1 MKRRSLFIA
10 LAAGVLVLGFGALD
24 ARASYVP
31 LPTTYDQLLP
41 SITNPAPFTVVSGAE
56 TLTFSAFTYASSS
69 DPAGVAPAASS
80 INVSA
85 YAVGAET
92 GFNLTGTLSAP
103 AGTLVDVSIQYT
115 VTAPAGELLTD
126 ALLSA
131 TGGNFGGTGSY
142 TVDETLLAGHTGIG
156 TLEVTNPPPVGA
168 NTDFTT
174 FGGVQSITVTKDI
187 FLNGGSLGESLSVVT
202 QAFSS
207 QGGVP
212 EPSSLA
218 LLGIGMTGF
227 LAFRRFFKKPTAA

>member
-10 LAAGVLVLGFGALD
+10 LAAGVLVLGLGALD
-24 ARASYVP
+24 ARAGSFQP
-31 LPTTYDQLLP
+31 LPTSYDKLLP
-41 SITNPAPFTVVSGAE
+41 AGTYTTVSGAE
-56 TLTFSAFTYASSS
+56 TLTFSAFTYSSSS
-69 DPAGVAPAASS
+69 DPAGFAPVASS

-85 YAVGAET
+85 YTVGNET

-142 TVDETLLAGHTGIG
+142 TVDESLLSGHTGIG
-156 TLEVTNPPPVGA
+156 SLSVTNPPPVGA
-168 NTDFTT
+168 NTDFIT
-174 FGGVQSITVTKDI
+174 FAGVQSISVTKDI